1 MENTEVQT
9 RRPSPYLY
17 WVISIVVSFLLLG
30 LVNQY
35 LFTALISLF
44 KLDQM
49 TQVTQ
54 LVNTLFAFLYAL
66 ITAGIVAVG
75 MWLPVRK
82 YLSHSALWLW
92 GSFAGWLIANF
103 GNSSPT
109 IASPWQQMNPTSQVG
124 SMVWVVLGFVGSF
137 VTIAVTQWLT
147 MRLDYKKAW
156 RWLIWSTLA
165 ALVGAGATIG
175 TSYLVN
181 QVNSEI
187 VVALAPLGAFGIIF
201 SLISGIGLH
210 QGLRESE
217 LIDAQDV
224 EESHNKSFLVIWVLA
239 ALAGYIAMSL
249 VTRSQIVESLA
260 APLLQGDQKT
270 ALLIDAVL
278 VGLLLGLLFGA
289 FQFLALRRRVYN
301 RAGLWLAATPIGMA
315 LGYLLS
321 TQALGIAQNLQNTIT
336 NQIWVLLIYRLLL
349 EGSRFLLVG
358 LLQAPLV
365 RLWSSSNAAW
375 SWPLVTLAAQW
386 AGTLVSFFVS
396 PALGMAV
403 TALITGYAFS
413 NFTHPSVEAEISYKP
428 ALPEGEAPADLA
440 ERLAEAQQVLNDRL
454 AEEPAVG
461 GFVSVAEDG
470 LMVSLYDENQADEAL
485 KRISPLGALRVF
497 AASPAPAAGAA
508 IPANAVDVLTDQ
520 ELGGAAV
527 TSDGVLE
534 LRLLETES
542 DRLTHAPAEP
552 WFAALDGAVIG
563 IVAQAGEKLT
573 LTLFDA
579 EQAENVAVIL
589 NNDRLPF
596 ALKAVVVD
604 GE

>member
-109 IASPWQQMNPTSQVG
+109 IASPWQQMNPNSQVG

-563 IVAQAGEKLT
+563 IVAPAGEKLT

-579 EQAENVAVIL
+579 EQADTVAVIL